1 MKRMH
6 KLVHRNKDG
15 KVLLEKIVKRG
26 ESPSDR
32 LLNLLL
38 NKDIVLIEGDTVTVE
53 EEWVED
59 DKAR

>member
-1 MKRMH
+1 MKRMF

-15 KVLLEKIVKRG
+15 KVILEKIVKRS

-32 LLNLLL
+32 LLNMLLC
-38 NKDIVLIEGDTVTVE
+38 KDIVLIEGDTITVE
-53 EEWVED
+53 EEWVDD